1 MKLLRTRQ
9 STRERLSGRGRRWLT
24 QARAWAADYAYVGYW
39 QVHGFLFRKDPPAYL
54 APSGGAST
62 GDGSSG
68 DAGRAPVILIPGVYE
83 NWQFLRP
90 LAEALSARGHP
101 VHTVAPLGYN
111 RGRIEK
117 MAALVEQYLMQ
128 QDLTGAVVVAHSKG
142 GLIGKQ
148 LMLLPEGSSR
158 VEKMVAV
165 NTPFS
170 GSVYANFFVLPSIRA
185 FAPRNRFLRRLQR
198 SSDVNARI
206 TSVYSRFDP
215 HIPGGSYLPGARNIQ
230 LETMG
235 HFRPIGDRRLLA
247 VVEQELDGP

>member
-1 MKLLRTRQ
+1 MTFAHL
-9 STRERLSGRGRRWLT
+9 RRWLI

-39 QVHGFLFRKDPPAYL
+39 QVHGFLFRRDPLAYL
-54 APSGGAST
+54 APAGAAPSP
-62 GDGSSG
+62 S
-68 DAGRAPVILIPGVYE
+68 DAEHASRRCPVILVPGVYE

-90 LAEALSARGHP
+90 LAEALSAKGHP

-111 RGRIEK
+111 RGRIDR
-117 MAALVEQYLMQ
+117 MALLVQQYLVE

-148 LMLLPEGSSR
+148 LMLLPEGGRR
-158 VEKMVAV
+158 VERMVAI

-185 FAPRNRFLRRLQR
+185 FSPRNKFLRRLQESR
-198 SSDVNARI
+198 DVNARI

-215 HIPGGSYLPGARNIQ
+215 HIPGGSRLPGARNIQ

-235 HFRPIGDRRLLA
+235 HFRPIGDPRLLA
-247 VVEQELDGP
+247 VLEQELARES